1 MTRLRRCFLVLLL
14 VSLASGAQAQITALC
29 DARFACTS
37 NPGATVG
44 VDSRVNL
51 TWQGQARPHPR
62 LSQSLVSNQGV
73 FVLGN
78 PVSGQRLG
86 TSPTPLVQPLGP
98 VRDDRGVEFR
108 VTESLRVPAAISQQ
122 AARQGERQLFY
133 VRQFAL
139 EGSEP
144 MTGVQVISLQQGV
157 PGRGGAIPEGADPSA
172 TGVTLQ
178 RVSLFFDRG
187 SLTETL
193 RPDEPLRATARIRYQ
208 GAGIVNAI
216 WEVATPASTR
226 GQPLYAPLSQ
236 VRQYLGAGREV
247 TLTSPPLPSDTSGIH
262 RVRLRFLPPTEI
274 EGLPTLSYRV
284 SEEALQRDS
293 RVPAISVFPPEAASP
308 LSRETRF
315 HWRPVT
321 GSHAYQLE
329 FYDRWP
335 GAIDAEA
342 GSPDNS
348 RDAQRQPA
356 TLNQAPLTGQVVAG
370 GRTSTSPS
378 RSLLS
383 HLEAGKRYYWRLV
396 AIDDQGQVVGASPL
410 EAILH
415 AP

>member
-1 MTRLRRCFLVLLL
+1 MKPLRPCLLVLMLM
-14 VSLASGAQAQITALC
+14 SLAPIAQAQIIALC

-37 NPGATVG
+37 NPSATVG

-51 TWQGQARPHPR
+51 TWRGQARTNPR
-62 LSQSLVSNQGV
+62 FSQSLISNQGI

-78 PVSGQRLG
+78 PVNGQRLG
-86 TSPTPLVQPLGP
+86 TSPTSLVQPLGP
-98 VRDDRGVEFR
+98 ATDDRGIEFR
-108 VTESLRVPAAISQQ
+108 VTESLRVPAAVSQQ
-122 AARQGERQLFY
+122 AARQGERQVFY

-172 TGVTLQ
+172 TGVTIQ

-187 SLTETL
+187 TLTETL
-193 RPDEPLRATARIRYQ
+193 RPDEPLQATARISYQ
-208 GAGIVNAI
+208 GAGIINAI

-226 GQPLYAPLSQ
+226 GQPLYAPLAY
-236 VRQYLGAGREV
+236 VRQYLGASREL
-247 TLTSPPLPSDTSGIH
+247 TITSPPLPSDTSGIH
-262 RVRLRFLPPTEI
+262 RVRLRFLAPTEI

-284 SEEALQRDS
+284 SEGALQREG
-293 RVPAISVFPPEAASP
+293 RVPALDAFPPESANP
-308 LSRETRF
+308 LDGETRF
-315 HWRPVT
+315 RWRPVT

-335 GAIDAEA
+335 QAVEAETTSE
-342 GSPDNS
+342 GDSGDD
-348 RDAQRQPA
+348 RRQPA
-356 TLNQAPLTGQVVAG
+356 TLNLAPITGQVIEG
-370 GRTSTSPS
+370 DQSSMSPS
-378 RSLLS
+378 KSLLN
-383 HLEAGKRYYWRLV
+383 HLEADKRYYWRLI
-396 AIDDQGQVVGASPL
+396 AIDAQGQVIAASPL